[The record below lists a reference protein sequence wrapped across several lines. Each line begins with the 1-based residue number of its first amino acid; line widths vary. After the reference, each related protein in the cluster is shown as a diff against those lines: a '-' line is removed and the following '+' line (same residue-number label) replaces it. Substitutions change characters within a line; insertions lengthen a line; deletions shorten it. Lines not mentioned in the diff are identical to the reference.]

1 MPKIPRKILF
11 SLFAF
16 VLFLLLIELASRFL
30 ELMLTE
36 NQNEVTENRGWQ
48 AEFFSTYFDWHD
60 SDPELLWRF
69 KPNLTNALIRT
80 NSEGLLGGEIPSEK
94 SDETV
99 RILILGDS
107 SPVGLGLASRDH
119 AFDTILK
126 YMLETDYLGYR
137 NFEIINAAVSGYT
150 SEQIKEFLRL
160 RGWQYRPDLVVLYCG
175 NNDASISGSFTDRE
189 IMEKQRLIRPR
200 KILAHLAFYRIL
212 QNLLVT
218 RAVPGDQSPEM
229 LKVRVPAEQFGENL
243 NDIARQCRSRNCPLI
258 ILKPPVPLIWPAGVQ
273 FKIFTHLTGQNGELI
288 VPEPLAR
295 IIGREL
301 KYCIDNDEFLKIYGN
316 GEIYTERIIR
326 SLFNDSLP
334 VGRAIEYYSE
344 KLEYDSKNHLLYN
357 NLGVSFWQNGQYREA
372 DYSLKTARALYQNE
386 FREDHSVA
394 VKSAGS
400 PYLYNIG
407 VNLLSLS
414 NQGIEI
420 LKDSTS
426 EAFAYLDSALQND
439 YFSLR
444 IKNEYYREINKISQR
459 ENLFVVDLPA
469 VFRNSDGEKLFIDHC
484 HPTFKGHYLIAEE
497 ILKVIKSDLKL

>member
-1 MPKIPRKILF
+1 M
-11 SLFAF
+11 
-16 VLFLLLIELASRFL
+16 
-30 ELMLTE
+30 
-36 NQNEVTENRGWQ
+36 
-48 AEFFSTYFDWHD
+48 
-60 SDPELLWRF
+60 
-69 KPNLTNALIRT
+69 
-80 NSEGLLGGEIPSEK
+80 
-94 SDETV
+94 
-99 RILILGDS
+99 
-107 SPVGLGLASRDH
+107 
-119 AFDTILK
+119 
-126 YMLETDYLGYR
+126 
-137 NFEIINAAVSGYT
+137 
-150 SEQIKEFLRL
+150 
-160 RGWQYRPDLVVLYCG
+160 
-175 NNDASISGSFTDRE
+175 
-189 IMEKQRLIRPR
+189 
-200 KILAHLAFYRIL
+200 LAHLAFYRIL

-218 RAVPGDQSPEM
+218 RAVPDDQSPEM